1 MRLHFPKMVPRY
13 RLTKPSYLETATND
27 MAKYVGCL
35 FFSFSGLSVCLLCRT
50 DSVFY
55 SFSVSFLQ
63 WGGQISRPE
72 LSRSITIFELSCL
85 NLSCSTYSAIISV
98 SSAVMS
104 APPRSFHCFTY
115 ASKSSSVASPFKY

>member
-1 MRLHFPKMVPRY
+1 MRLHFQKMAPRY

-63 WGGQISRPE
+63 WGGQISRPG
-72 LSRSITIFELSCL
+72 LSRSNYHIRIVMFEFITFYLFSHHFSQLSCNVCTAKVIPL
-85 NLSCSTYSAIISV
+85 LYVRIEIIIS
-98 SSAVMS
+98 
-104 APPRSFHCFTY
+104 CLTI
-115 ASKSSSVASPFKY
+115 